1 MEQDTAQDINAEL
14 KPVAPSVPPKPE
26 PTFKSKPKFLRWIL
40 VIAAILVLVVTIGSV
55 IYLLVK
61 NSASKN
67 QTDSSRPIK
76 RLSPTPTPNPM
87 PLTKT
92 YVNYNYAFQIIYPA
106 NGDIQTANGII
117 KGECGNAIS
126 EIITPYAK
134 DTVTIDNFLQ
144 IVVVDWSRP
153 INEYLV
159 RQKANSFYTTSPIA
173 STSADEAVSLK
184 LNDNWRSQTT
194 SLTPPLA
201 STINIYK
208 KGDNLFLL
216 NTLAEN
222 NNINGCIP
230 KNVDFVKNY
239 WGNDNFQFI
248 ELPDQ
253 TNNIANWNTYT
264 FPIEKLIV
272 RYPKIWTL
280 KTQVLKGNSTTE
292 TINLTSPNDF
302 QLNIGTG
309 GQVSANLC
317 EADCQSHNLT
327 NSVLDTFTFLG
338 KQLYVVVHGLKDDSS
353 FGSARTL
360 FSVITSKSCFD
371 NLCGGFSGQRNLTI
385 TIQGGFINTQG
396 GSTVYTY
403 TPVDEFI
410 NSPDVTTALLI
421 LKNLRY

>member
-1 MEQDTAQDINAEL
+1 MEQDTAQNINVES
-14 KPVAPSVPPKPE
+14 KPITSSVPPKPE
-26 PTFKSKPKFLRWIL
+26 PISKPRPKLLKWIL
-40 VIAAILVLVVTIGSV
+40 IATGALILVVIIGGAT
-55 IYLLVK
+55 YLLVK
-61 NSASKN
+61 NSTSKN
-67 QTDSSRPIK
+67 QIDSSKPIK
-76 RLSPTPTPNPM
+76 RLSPTPTPMPT

-106 NGDIQTANGII
+106 KGDIQTANGTI

-144 IVVVDWSRP
+144 IVVVDWSRS

-159 RQKANSFYTTSPIA
+159 RQNADSFYTTSPIA

-184 LNDNWRSQTT
+184 LNDNWRSLTT

-208 KGDNLFLL
+208 KGNNLFLL
-216 NTLAEN
+216 NTLPEN

-239 WGNDNFQFI
+239 WGSDNFQFI

-253 TNNIANWNTYT
+253 TNNVANWNTYT

-272 RYPKIWTL
+272 RYPNIWTL
-280 KTQVLKGNSTTE
+280 KAQTLKGNTTTE

-309 GQVSANLC
+309 GQVSAATC
-317 EADCQSHNLT
+317 DTDCQTHNLS
-327 NSVLDTFTFLG
+327 NSVLDSFTFLG
-338 KQLYVVVHGLKDDSS
+338 KPLYAVVHGLKDDSS
-353 FGSARTL
+353 FGSARTV

-371 NLCGGFSGQRNLTI
+371 NVCGGFMGQRNLII
-385 TIQGGFINTQG
+385 TIQGGFTKTVG
-396 GSTVYTY
+396 ESTVYTY
-403 TPVDEFI
+403 TPVDEFT